1 MMRAAIQISGFSGPL
16 PPPETLAKYEQI
28 LPGSAD
34 RIIRMAEQQA
44 SHRQQLER
52 VVIESN
58 VSAQKW
64 GLGCAF
70 IIASGAICG
79 GVWLSLK
86 GLSGVGLA
94 AIITALVALVAVF
107 VYGKSSQRT
116 ELQQKKEE
124 LMPAGVHPPT
134 AP

>member
-1 MMRAAIQISGFSGPL
+1 
-16 PPPETLAKYEQI
+16 
-28 LPGSAD
+28 
-34 RIIRMAEQQA
+34 MAELQA
-44 SHRQQLER
+44 LHRQHLER

-58 VSAQKW
+58 LSAQRW

-70 IIASGAICG
+70 IIAIGAICG

-86 GLSGVGLA
+86 GMSGVGLA

-107 VYGKSSQRT
+107 VYGKSGQRK

-124 LMPAGVHPPT
+124 LLPTGVPPAT
-134 AP
+134 NSSTRS